1 MFRAITTIAVVIVVA
16 AGRYSRADDDK
27 IDFMTQIQPI
37 FVEHCAKC
45 HGEAKSAAKMRLDSA
60 DGIRQKWAADAE
72 LIVIGEPD
80 KSALYQRLI
89 LPADDGKRMP
99 KAADALPKELVDRIG
114 LWIKQGAVLPPAAA
128 NAPSVT
134 RAGSV
139 TPVDSSAATPQAK
152 ESPTFPQVPPPPT
165 ASLDRLVAAGAQVMP
180 LFAGSNLLQITFAHR
195 TEPAGDA
202 EVALLKD
209 VAEQVYSLDLSGC
222 HATADGLAPLS
233 TLKNLSSLHL
243 EHSAVTDES
252 LNHIGGLTSLS
263 YLNLYGTAITDAGLT
278 KLTGLKTLNKLY
290 LWQTKVS
297 FDAAMALEKGIPGL
311 NVDLGYDNPGVVR
324 QRLSKSLDSISKQ
337 AEEAKTV
344 VEKESQLLEEAK
356 KKAAQLDDR
365 RLHIEEEIKRLD
377 QSPDVKVGQIDAPSA
392 TAETLAK

>member
-1 MFRAITTIAVVIVVA
+1 MFRTITSIAVVFVVA
-16 AGRYSRADDDK
+16 AGRYSRADDGK
-27 IDFMTQIQPI
+27 IDFITQIQPI

-45 HGEAKSAAKMRLDSA
+45 HGEAKSAAKMRLDLA

-72 LIVIGEPD
+72 LIVAGEPD

-114 LWIKQGAVLPPAAA
+114 LWIKQGAVLPPAAT
-128 NAPSVT
+128 NAPSAT

-139 TPVDSSAATPQAK
+139 TPVGSAPTPQAQ

-165 ASLDRLVAAGAQVMP
+165 PSLDRLVAAGAQVMP

-222 HATADGLAPLS
+222 RATADGLAPLS
-233 TLKNLSSLHL
+233 TLKNISSLHL

-252 LNHIGGLTSLS
+252 LNHISGLTSLS
-263 YLNLYGTAITDAGLT
+263 YLNLYGTAITDTGLT
-278 KLTGLKTLNKLY
+278 KLTGLKRLNKLY

-297 FDAAMALEKGIPGL
+297 FDAAMALKKGIPGL

-324 QRLSKSLDSISKQ
+324 QRLSTTLDSISKQ
-337 AEEAKTV
+337 AEEAKKL

-356 KKAAQLDDR
+356 KKASQLDER
-365 RLHIEEEIKRLD
+365 RLHIEEEIKHLD
-377 QSPDVKVGQIDAPSA
+377 QSPDAKVGQSDAPSA